1 MSGVEMLS
9 LHPKNVVRLGRF
21 KGHKTWKTGRRL
33 NPMNS
38 RVEATIH
45 KVLVSAGTF
54 GYLASCANPGS
65 MTRLRV

>member
-1 MSGVEMLS
+1 MLS

-45 KVLVSAGTF
+45 KVLVSGRSDTWLVAQT
-54 GYLASCANPGS
+54 LVP
-65 MTRLRV
+65 